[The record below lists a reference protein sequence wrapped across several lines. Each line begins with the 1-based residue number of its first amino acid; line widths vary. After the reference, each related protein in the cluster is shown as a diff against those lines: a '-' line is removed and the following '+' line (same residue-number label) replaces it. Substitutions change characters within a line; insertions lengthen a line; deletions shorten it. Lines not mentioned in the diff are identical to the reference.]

1 MLKKY
6 TVSTRTKLE
15 LEFRFSTFQK
25 VSLEK
30 YKMSFH
36 LYWLLVRKICCCPK
50 ILNLSLTTYLR
61 SFGAAF
67 VKLITKLLFQSL
79 ENFIPERCDPFLL
92 DSTPANFFP
101 LKWESIAIYWTLK
114 TLLLQFLIWERNS
127 CQSNAF
133 CTLSTTQNLELL

>member
-6 TVSTRTKLE
+6 TVSTRTKLG

-36 LYWLLVRKICCCPK
+36 LYWLLDREICCCPQ
-50 ILNLSLTTYLR
+50 ILNLSLTMYLR

-92 DSTPANFFP
+92 DSTPANFF
-101 LKWESIAIYWTLK
+101 SIK
-114 TLLLQFLIWERNS
+114 MRKHCHLLDSEDTAATVFNLRKEFLPI
-127 CQSNAF
+127 
-133 CTLSTTQNLELL
+133 